1 MMMKLFALARPIYPS
16 TILLYLLIGES
27 FMLQFRLCRDRS
39 SFYRLPNVF
48 TLASNYLLELDNTV
62 GWGVLDNTD
71 ELVMLLGAAAL
82 SCGNGVVLAFE
93 DIFGWGVWDSN
104 DDELILL
111 DVTGIWVVLEI
122 IVR

>member
-1 MMMKLFALARPIYPS
+1 MKLYDLARPIYPS
-16 TILLYLLIGES
+16 TILLFLLIGES
-27 FMLQFRLCRDRS
+27 FMLQFRLCRDWS
-39 SFYRLPNVF
+39 SFYRIRNVF

-62 GWGVLDNTD
+62 GWGVWDSND

-104 DDELILL
+104 DDELISL